1 MKHFAKLIALVLA
14 LVFVLSL
21 AACKK
26 AEEVKAPAAVPATA
40 APEAETPETQAPET
54 EALTEP
60 ADTEPPV
67 TEAPAPETQTPEP
80 VNGSGLPAQTDP
92 ALIGLWQG
100 SVPLDLMM
108 NDDNAS
114 ESTLAFLSLVP
125 DADMKMNFEFK
136 QNGELAFSLDADSI
150 HSLFE
155 TMFENLPAIL
165 PSLYGLTEEEFAQ
178 MLEAQGM
185 TMDDL
190 IELMRQ
196 QINYEDLA
204 SELTEASATGC
215 YTVSGDRI
223 YVDNSPEALSD
234 QSNYMVYRVDGSTL
248 TLLELVGD
256 NNDSVSELEA
266 LLPWE
271 LTKMD

>member
-60 ADTEPPV
+60 PV
-67 TEAPAPETQTPEP
+67 TEAPAPETQAPEP

-108 NDDNAS
+108 NDDNTND
-114 ESTLAFLSLVP
+114 STQAFLALVP

-155 TMFENLPAIL
+155 TMFDNLPAIL
-165 PSLYGLTEEEFAQ
+165 PGLYGVSEEEFAQ
-178 MLEAQGM
+178 MLEAEGM

-190 IELMRQ
+190 IDLMRQ
-196 QINYEDLA
+196 QIDLDDMT
-204 SELTEASATGC
+204 SQLTEASATGY

-248 TLLELVGD
+248 TLLELVGEE
-256 NNDSVSELEA
+256 NDSITSLKT

-271 LTKMD
+271 LTRMD

>member
-14 LVFVLSL
+14 LVFVLSF

-26 AEEVKAPAAVPATA
+26 AEEVKAPAAIPVTA
-40 APEAETPETQAPET
+40 APDAETPETQAPET

-67 TEAPAPETQTPEP
+67 TNVPEP

-108 NDDNAS
+108 NDDSAS

-165 PSLYGLTEEEFAQ
+165 PSLYGLSEEEFAQ

-248 TLLELVGD
+248 TLLELVGEE
-256 NNDSVSELEA
+256 NDSITSLKT

-271 LTKMD
+271 LTRMD

>member
-67 TEAPAPETQTPEP
+67 TEAPETNAPEP

-108 NDDNAS
+108 NDDSAS

-165 PSLYGLTEEEFAQ
+165 PSLYGLSEEEFAQ

-196 QINYEDLA
+196 QIDYEDLA
-204 SELTEASATGC
+204 SELTEASATGY